1 MALPDGP
8 KASSVWQM
16 LQWILRPFLFLRAC
30 HRQYG
35 DCFTIRLGKSRGTLV
50 LFSHPQALQVILS
63 NDDAKLFDSP
73 GALRGPLEPLIGT
86 QSVMGL
92 SGDQHR
98 RARQLL
104 LPPFH
109 GERMRSYGGLIREVT
124 ERVMCEYSPG
134 QPFSARHQM
143 QTISL
148 RVILRAVFG
157 LNEGIRYQQL
167 EQLLGTMLD
176 SLSNPLSAGFLFFPT
191 LRRDFGALSP
201 WGNFLRK
208 RRQIDRLIYE
218 EIADRRAHSDPSR
231 KDILSLLLSARDEA
245 GEALTDNEL
254 RDELMTLLI
263 AGHETTATALAWAL
277 YWIHQLPAVRDRLL
291 QELESLKAN
300 ADPTAVFRLP
310 YLNAVCSETLRI
322 YPVSLL
328 TFPRVVQSPVQLMG
342 ISLEPGNTVAGC
354 IYLVHRRPD
363 VYPDPE
369 KFNPDRFLERHYSPF
384 EFLPFGG
391 GVRRCIGMA
400 FAQFEMRTVLSSIL
414 TGFELSLTRGRAVRH
429 RSRGLA
435 TAPSPF
441 RMVINRRRSADLPF
455 RQTRRAS
462 RPRRFDRRRIPGAK
476 GENT

>member
-1 MALPDGP
+1 M
-8 KASSVWQM
+8 
-16 LQWILRPFLFLRAC
+16 
-30 HRQYG
+30 
-35 DCFTIRLGKSRGTLV
+35 
-50 LFSHPQALQVILS
+50 
-63 NDDAKLFDSP
+63 
-73 GALRGPLEPLIGT
+73 
-86 QSVMGL
+86 
-92 SGDQHR
+92 
-98 RARQLL
+98 
-104 LPPFH
+104 
-109 GERMRSYGGLIREVT
+109 
-124 ERVMCEYSPG
+124 
-134 QPFSARHQM
+134 
-143 QTISL
+143 
-148 RVILRAVFG
+148 
-157 LNEGIRYQQL
+157 
-167 EQLLGTMLD
+167 
-176 SLSNPLSAGFLFFPT
+176 
-191 LRRDFGALSP
+191 
-201 WGNFLRK
+201 
-208 RRQIDRLIYE
+208 
-218 EIADRRAHSDPSR
+218 
-231 KDILSLLLSARDEA
+231 
-245 GEALTDNEL
+245 TDNEL

-277 YWIHQLPAVRDRLL
+277 YWIHQLPAVHDRLL

-300 ADPTAVFRLP
+300 SDPTAVFRLP

-328 TFPRVVQSPVQLMG
+328 TFPRVVKSTVQLMG

-369 KFNPDRFLERHYSPF
+369 TFNPDRFLEHHYSPF

-391 GVRRCIGMA
+391 GVRHCIGTA

-462 RPRRFDRRRIPGAK
+462 QPRRFDRRRIPGAK
-476 GENT
+476 GEDT